1 MKIGMPVLYEFDRLE
16 ENFSFAEENEFDFV
30 ELNLNF
36 SYCRKELCNGSL
48 MSELTQ
54 KYGLGLTMHF
64 FDEADF
70 GTYEEVAESYFGLL
84 ERYMVLVSE
93 YGLSTL
99 VVHLIEG
106 PVVTIGGVKHYVYEK
121 EFEEYSE
128 RLEKMLFRVSELC
141 RKNGVRLALENSKTV
156 PYMERTYERLKK
168 DGFFFVFDIGH
179 DEMCS
184 NLPRKIF
191 EAISFH
197 NVKEFHIHDVREEE
211 KGVKKDHVCLG
222 EGKIDAAFYKRT
234 AERIGADCLLEL
246 KCTED
251 LKKSISYFKKL

>member
-16 ENFSFAEENEFDFV
+16 ENFS
-30 ELNLNF
+30 
-36 SYCRKELCNGSL
+36 YCRKEICDGSL

-54 KYGLGLTMHF
+54 RYGLGLTMHF

-84 ERYMVLVSE
+84 ERYMVPVSE

-191 EAISFH
+191 EATSFQ
-197 NVKEFHIHDVREEE
+197 NVKEFHIHDVQEE

-222 EGKIDAAFYKRT
+222 EGKIDATFYKRT